1 VDEKMGRAVD
11 LILREAGSGCR
22 ITLEE
27 ALRIH
32 READLLA
39 LGRAAS
45 SRARQLHGA
54 SPVTFL
60 IDRNINYTNVCTNRC
75 RFCAFFKEP
84 DSPGAYLLTPDEIDI
99 RIGEAVAGGATQ
111 IMLQGGLHPDLDL
124 DWFTNLFSHIK
135 SRHSIHLHSLSPPEI
150 LYLAGKEGTDLSS
163 TLHRLVESGLDSLP
177 GGGAE
182 ILVDRVRARV
192 SPRKITSN
200 EWLSVMEAAHGMSL
214 PTTATMMFSLGE
226 DLAERL
232 RHLQLLRE
240 LQDRSSGF
248 ISFIPWTFQ
257 PSNTELGG
265 GESSTFDYLRTLAV
279 SRLYLDNFKN
289 VQGSWVTQGPEIGQL
304 SLEFGANDLGSI
316 MLEENVVK
324 AAGTSHRLS
333 RNGMVDLIEGAG
345 QQCAQRNTLFEII
358 EHCGNS

>member
-1 VDEKMGRAVD
+1 MGGTVD

-22 ITLEE
+22 ISTEE
-27 ALRIH
+27 ALLIH
-32 READLLA
+32 RDADLLD
-39 LGRAAS
+39 LGRAAR
-45 SRARQLHGA
+45 SRARQLHGD

-84 DSPGAYLLTPDEIDI
+84 DSPDAYLLSHDEID
-99 RIGEAVAGGATQ
+99 RRVGEAVAGGATQ

-124 DWFTNLFSHIK
+124 DWFINLFSLIK

-150 LYLAGKEGTDLSS
+150 LYLAGKEGTDPS
-163 TLHRLVESGLDSLP
+163 TILQLLVEGGLDSLP

-182 ILVDRVRARV
+182 ILSDRVRARV
-192 SPRKITSN
+192 SPRKITSD

-226 DLAERL
+226 ELEDRL
-232 RHLQLLRE
+232 RHLRLLRE

-279 SRLYLDNFKN
+279 SRLFLDNIKN
-289 VQGSWVTQGPEIGQL
+289 VQGSWITQGPAIGQL

-324 AAGTSHRLS
+324 AAGTSHRLT
-333 RNGMVDLIEGAG
+333 RDGMVNLIEGAG
-345 QQCAQRNTLFEII
+345 RQCAQRNTLFQII
-358 EHCGNS
+358 KPCGNS

>member
-1 VDEKMGRAVD
+1 MNTSVDP
-11 LILREAGSGCR
+11 ILRDAAAGRR
-22 ITLEE
+22 ISVEE
-27 ALRIH
+27 ALILH

-39 LGRAAS
+39 LGRAARC
-45 SRARQLHGA
+45 RAQQIHGD

-75 RFCAFFKEP
+75 RFCAFYREP
-84 DSPGAYLLTPDEIDI
+84 DSPGAYLLTLEEIDT

-124 DWFTNLFSHIK
+124 DWFLKLFTHIK
-135 SRHSIHLHSLSPPEI
+135 SRYPVHLHSLSPPEI
-150 LYLAGKEGTDLSS
+150 LYLAGKEEIDIS
-163 TLHRLVESGLDSLP
+163 TTLDRLVASGLDSLP

-182 ILVDRVRARV
+182 ILVDHVRSRV
-192 SPRKITSN
+192 SPRKIMSK
-200 EWLSVMEAAHGMSL
+200 EWLSVMEAAHGMSI

-226 DLAERL
+226 KVGDRIL
-232 RHLQLLRE
+232 HLQRLRE

-265 GESSTFDYLRTLAV
+265 RESSTFDYLRTLAL
-279 SRLYLDNFKN
+279 SRLFLDNFRN
-289 VQGSWVTQGPEIGQL
+289 IQGSWVTQGPAIGQL

-324 AAGTSHRLS
+324 AAGTSHRLT
-333 RNGMVDLIEGAG
+333 REGMADLIDGAG
-345 QQCAQRNTLFEII
+345 RRCAQRDTLFQFIKP
-358 EHCGNS
+358 CGNS